1 MPPMVSMQMMVQ
13 DFSGKVIM
21 TETLSAETT
30 TKQVDFST
38 LPKGIYAVKVEV
50 GDVVK
55 VSRIVV
61 Q

>member
-1 MPPMVSMQMMVQ
+1 MVSMQMMIQ

-30 TKQVDFST
+30 TKQVDLST